1 MNKMACVT
9 CDHTMQRVSE
19 YVYLWWCPTCG
30 TIKEPIGFTKPNLVE
45 RVNEFVN
52 FFGDEDDTILP
63 MLRQYGITE
72 SIGKRME
79 S

>member
-1 MNKMACVT
+1 MSSAVCVT
-9 CDHTMQRVSE
+9 CDHTMQRVCN
-19 YVYLWWCPTCG
+19 LWWCPTCG

-45 RVNEFVN
+45 RVTEFVN

-63 MLRQYGITE
+63 MLKQYGITE

-79 S
+79 F

>member
-19 YVYLWWCPTCG
+19 YVYVWWCPTCG
-30 TIKEPIGFTKPNLVE
+30 TLKDPKGFTKPKVVCQVVELVE
-45 RVNEFVN
+45 E
-52 FFGDEDDTILP
+52 FGDDDEIMVP
-63 MLRQYGITE
+63 WLRQYGITE